1 MSTAAPTPTTIGSTP
16 EPQKRRLGIRS
27 IAAGLC
33 LVLATIMLPAGG
45 LAFWGQR
52 TLTDTERFVE
62 TVAPLATD
70 QAIINAVADTVTT
83 ALTNNVNLE
92 AEVKGFLPPIAAPLA
107 GPISSAIPTFVKQ
120 VTLRIL
126 NSPKFEEFWT
136 KAAGSLQAAVIK
148 ALEGDSTG
156 PVSTSNGQV
165 VLDTGEVIDQVK
177 SVLAAKG
184 LTAIADRPTPP
195 AADREIVLLNSE
207 QLAQAQS
214 VYKLTKPAATWLIV
228 LVLLLFIAA
237 IALARRRARMVAYVG
252 AGILIGAGILRI
264 GLAVA
269 PDFISNAFVGSPFQA
284 ASIVFFNTLTSYL
297 LTGTALF
304 LIVGIVMVVAGWLF
318 SSQKYAVALRAKVD
332 TLRADS
338 PKSPPPPPAPPAPP
352 AAPSA

>member
-1 MSTAAPTPTTIGSTP
+1 MSTAAPTPTTTGSAP
-16 EPQKRRLGIRS
+16 EPSKRRLSVRS

-33 LVLATIMLPAGG
+33 LVLATILLPAGG
-45 LAFWGQR
+45 LAYWGQR

-70 QAIINAVADTVTT
+70 EAIIEAVAETVTN
-83 ALTNNVNLE
+83 ALTTNVNLE

-120 VTLRIL
+120 VTLKIL
-126 NSPKFEEFWT
+126 NSPQFQQFWT
-136 KAAGSLQAAVIK
+136 RAAGSLQSAVIK
-148 ALEGDSTG
+148 ALEGESTG

-165 VLDTGEVIDQVK
+165 VLDTGDVIDQVK
-177 SVLAAKG
+177 KVLASKG

-195 AADREIVLLNSE
+195 AADREIVLLNSD

-214 VYKLTKPAATWLIV
+214 IYKLTKPAATWLIV
-228 LVLLLFIAA
+228 IVLLLFVGA

-252 AGILIGAGILRI
+252 VGILLGAGILRV

-269 PDFISNAFVGSPFQA
+269 PDFISNSFIGTPFQA

-304 LIVGIVMVVAGWLF
+304 LIVGIVMVVSGWIF
-318 SSQKYAVALRAKVD
+318 SGQKHAVALRAKAE
-332 TLRADS
+332 TLRTDS
-338 PKSPPPPPAPPAPP
+338 SKSTPPPPAPPAPP